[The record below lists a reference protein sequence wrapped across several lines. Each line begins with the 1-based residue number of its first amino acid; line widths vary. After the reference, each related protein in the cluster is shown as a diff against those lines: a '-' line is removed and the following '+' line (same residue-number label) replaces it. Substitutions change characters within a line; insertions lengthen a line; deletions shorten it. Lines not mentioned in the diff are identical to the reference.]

1 MSTERELTGIN
12 SGQFQESYVQ
22 MSLNVSGKAHLHPEN
37 TTLRAYE
44 YLMEGVSC
52 QGDPSGR
59 LESGVEG
66 ELSICYYTYASFS
79 FRNWRKPS
87 YLCQFKI
94 FFWKPDEKHPFFH
107 TNGTADDKLT
117 VRDILCSRSA
127 PIKSKNSLY
136 YLQS

>member
-1 MSTERELTGIN
+1 MPTERELTGRN
-12 SGQFQESYVQ
+12 SGQFQENYVQ

-52 QGDPSGR
+52 QGDPSG
-59 LESGVEG
+59 VEG

-79 FRNWRKPS
+79 FMNWRKPS

-107 TNGTADDKLT
+107 TNGTADDK
-117 VRDILCSRSA
+117 I
-127 PIKSKNSLY
+127 NS
-136 YLQS
+136 

>member
-1 MSTERELTGIN
+1 M
-12 SGQFQESYVQ
+12 Q
-22 MSLNVSGKAHLHPEN
+22 MSLNVSGKAHLYPEN

-52 QGDPSGR
+52 QGDPSG
-59 LESGVEG
+59 VEG

-79 FRNWRKPS
+79 FMNWRKPS

-107 TNGTADDKLT
+107 TNGTADDK
-117 VRDILCSRSA
+117 I
-127 PIKSKNSLY
+127 NS
-136 YLQS
+136 

>member
-1 MSTERELTGIN
+1 
-12 SGQFQESYVQ
+12 

-52 QGDPSGR
+52 QEDPSGR

-107 TNGTADDKLT
+107 TNGTADDK
-117 VRDILCSRSA
+117 I
-127 PIKSKNSLY
+127 NS
-136 YLQS
+136 